1 MDRQVKFYAREIVPS
16 GDLMDA
22 QHYTRQFLD
31 DLVAATINGGQAFAG
46 FAVTKVDAFNVGVAP
61 GLYFSAGR
69 VYAQRTALAQSLA
82 AMQPLVNRV
91 VIGVVAYGQEVDGEP
106 EYRNVVVNVDTRATE
121 AQLLMTQNARL
132 AQIAFVK
139 GVESAD
145 PQPPNVPLDRLLVAT
160 ITLSPTGVESID
172 MIDAARQPAVAELVA
187 RARALE
193 GWRAQAEPR
202 ISTIGSDVANLANGM
217 RGMADAGSLFR
228 IAADVAR
235 LKDLS
240 GLPDTYADYGADR
253 YLNNDE
259 SAVDDL
265 EYHARVEEG
274 VRFPW
279 ANQNVSAL
287 QVFNALNPLISQAGG
302 VLLPAFQSK
311 LRFAVTEYAGEQSLS
326 QYTQSEHT
334 LVQKTMS
341 RTRIRFGQS
350 MGVCTNSRWWASGRY
365 DPATGIFTR
374 SNGETWQVA
383 EGDRARARI
392 NHQGMRVT
400 QFWVDNWTEPYWDM
414 ITTTTAVAGAL
425 AWQSFLNTQAGW
437 LTGVDLYFTKRGP
450 AGDVHVA
457 ICEVTESG
465 TPNLTKTIYKGSIAY
480 LDIKTYPATTTL
492 GITPTYLEAGKR
504 YALVAI
510 SNGDHYIGLASGGAY
525 LAGTSGYSTDGQYF
539 AGDLTKDW
547 LFGLRYADFGAN
559 SRVVV
564 DLQPLNLDGGITDID
579 ILAGMITPD
588 ATSITFELQ
597 VNGAWRPVAETSR
610 DLLVGLPPLLPL
622 RAVFQGTPD
631 IHAGIRL
638 LDSQV
643 KVSRPSTALN
653 HIATPR
659 LLPLATQTVRI
670 VLQLGNWTEARH
682 TCSVQLKTA
691 GGRINASLVEDQP
704 LDGVKRIQR
713 MARFAL
719 PAAISEFQIVING
732 ASTTALDL
740 FLVEERVDI
749 EF

>member
-16 GDLMDA
+16 GDLMA
-22 QHYTRQFLD
+22 VQNYTRQFLD
-31 DLVAATINGGQAFAG
+31 DLVAASLTAGQAFAG
-46 FAVTKVDAFNVGVAP
+46 FSVTKTDALNVSVAP
-61 GLYFSAGR
+61 GLYFSGGR
-69 VYAQRTALAQSLA
+69 VYAQRAALAQSLA
-82 AMQPLVNRV
+82 TMQPLVNRV
-91 VIGVVAYGQEVDGEP
+91 VVGVVAYGQDVDGEP
-106 EYRNVVVNVDTRATE
+106 AYRNVVVNVETRATE

-145 PQPPNVPLDRLLVAT
+145 PQPPNVPLDRLLIAT
-160 ITLSPTGVESID
+160 ITLSPTGIESID
-172 MIDAARQPAVAELVA
+172 MVDAARQPAVAELVA

-193 GWRAQAEPR
+193 VWRGQAEPR
-202 ISTIGSDVANLANGM
+202 ISTIGSDVANLANGL
-217 RGMADAGSLFR
+217 RGAGDSGVMFR

-235 LKDLS
+235 LKDLA
-240 GLPDTYADYGADR
+240 GLPDSYADYASDQF
-253 YLNNDE
+253 LTDDE
-259 SAVDDL
+259 SDVGNLDYL
-265 EYHARVEEG
+265 ARVEEG
-274 VRFPW
+274 VRCAW
-279 ANQNVSAL
+279 ANQNISAL

-302 VLLPAFQSK
+302 VLLPAYTSK
-311 LRFAVTEYAGEQSLS
+311 LRFAVTAYAGEQSLS

-341 RTRIRFGQS
+341 RSRIRFGQS
-350 MGVCTNSRWWASGRY
+350 MSICTNHSWWQSGRY
-365 DPATGIFTR
+365 DPATGVFTR
-374 SNGETWQVA
+374 NGETWQVNPA
-383 EGDRARARI
+383 DRPNALI
-392 NHQGMRVT
+392 NHRIMRLT
-400 QFWVDNWTEPYWDM
+400 QFWVDDWTEPYWEM
-414 ITTTTAVAGAL
+414 VTTTTAVAGAL

-437 LTGVDLYFTKRGP
+437 LTGVDLYITKRGP
-450 AGDVHVA
+450 AGDVHLAV
-457 ICEVTESG
+457 CEVTESG
-465 TPNLTKTIYKGSIAY
+465 TPNLAKTIYKGTIPY
-480 LDIKTYPATTTL
+480 LDIKTYPVATTL
-492 GITPTYLEAGKR
+492 GLTPTYLQAGKQ

-547 LFGLRYADFGAN
+547 LFGLRYADFGSN

-564 DLQPLNLDGGITDID
+564 DLQPLNLDGGISDID
-579 ILAGMITPD
+579 ILAGMVTPD
-588 ATSITFELQ
+588 ATSITFEAQ
-597 VNGAWRPVAETSR
+597 VNGVWRPLAEVSR
-610 DLLVGLPPLLPL
+610 DLLAGLPPLLPL

-631 IHAGIRL
+631 IHAGVRL

-643 KVSRPSTALN
+643 KVSRPRTAFK
-653 HIATPR
+653 HISTPR
-659 LLPLATQTVRI
+659 LLPLATQTVRV
-670 VLQLGNWTEARH
+670 VLQIGNWNDERH

-691 GGRINASLVEDQP
+691 GGTFNASVVEDQP

-713 MARFAL
+713 TARFAL